1 MTQNKWDASHIPD
14 QTGKTVIVTGAN
26 SGIGFETARALA
38 EKNAGVIL
46 ACRNRDKGQAAVEK
60 IRNDHPHADVRFLS
74 LNLSDLAS
82 VKTFADQINRDYS
95 RLDLLINNAGVMIPP
110 YGKTAEGFELQM
122 GTNHL
127 GHFALTGRLIEMI
140 RTTPESRIVS
150 VSSMAHKG
158 GNIDFSDLHWNH
170 RKYKPWKAYGDSKIA
185 NLYFIFGMA
194 DRLAAEGSQVITA
207 AAHPGWTATELQRNS
222 GLASFFNPFFAQ
234 NTTMGALPT
243 LNAACGPDVTSK
255 DYFGPGGRF
264 EVKGYPMKVRA
275 SSRSRNKEIGD
286 RLWKMSEKLTGVTF

>member
-1 MTQNKWDASHIPD
+1 MTQGNWDSRNIPD
-14 QTGKTVIVTGAN
+14 QTGRTVIVTGAN

-38 EKNAGVIL
+38 SKNACVIL
-46 ACRNRDKGQAAVEK
+46 ACRNQNKGSAAVDK
-60 IRNDHPHADVRFLS
+60 IRQDLPHADVRFLP
-74 LNLSDLAS
+74 LDLSDLAS
-82 VKTFADQINRDYS
+82 VKTFADQVNQDYS

-140 RTTPESRIVS
+140 RSTPESRVVS

-158 GNIDFSDLHWNH
+158 GNIDFSDLHWEH

-185 NLYFIFGMA
+185 NLYFIFGLA
-194 DRLAAEGSQVITA
+194 NRLAAEGSHVITA
-207 AAHPGWTATELQRNS
+207 ASHPGWTATELQRNS

-234 NTTMGALPT
+234 NTAMGALPT
-243 LNAACGPDVTSK
+243 LYAACGPDVQSK
-255 DYFGPGGRF
+255 GYFGPGGRL
-264 EVKGYPMKVRA
+264 EVKGYPKQVRA
-275 SSRSRNKEIGD
+275 SSRSQNKEIGD
-286 RLWKMSEKLTGVTF
+286 RLWQMSEKLTGVPF